1 MKKKI
6 QESINFLMNEFKRLK
21 IKKTTKKI
29 STKEKETFLKLSKF
43 LGKKDD

>member
-6 QESINFLMNEFKRLK
+6 QESINFLMSEFQRLK
-21 IKKTTKKI
+21 IKKKTKKI
-29 STKEKETFLKLSKF
+29 STKEKETFLKLSGF